1 MADYWANP
9 TDDRDDTGG
18 RDVIF
23 EPFPSG
29 RMVGRDQSAESR
41 GATVIDLTESRPS
54 IIIGDDGI
62 APGSADPGFS
72 FDSDSFGADSFG
84 TDAAG
89 AGTFDSGLAAAD
101 AWPDEEASIGDAR
114 RRVLPENL
122 ERREEPRP
130 YVEAPEIDI
139 DLDHLDERLRAARI
153 RATSADV
160 DAHSSADGGLAD
172 SARTDMGVDR
182 ATRSEPMVVMADA
195 LDRGDRGRG
204 DLLSARR
211 PAIPTTRGT
220 DPSFAG
226 SKGLKPYRTS
236 LPLWLRVFVPALVV
250 AVGAAGAFWWYRGQ
264 ANSKPAATE
273 LAALQRVGR
282 DNQAAEG
289 TLLRAQRDTE
299 QAIQP
304 LAVKAGIK
312 LDTRT
317 IDQSTSY
324 MTAREAE
331 VTSYVDGSRILTS
344 NIDIRTQLRAMY
356 EKDRS
361 FVGDSVDALTTA
373 DTDPEGAVQRTQ
385 TNLTTLKSLIAEHR
399 QIGVKIDDR
408 VDELNAQLTSSPE
421 SALGIREYLA
431 AALWF
436 ILLLIAIVWA
446 SRGVSRPVRRITE
459 SIRSLSRGNT
469 DARSLVSG
477 RNPIGK
483 LGAQFD
489 EAAGSVD
496 MAIGRLEDDARRGSQ
511 NRVVFEALDIADS
524 EAEVHR
530 VVEQA
535 MSLFAPE
542 VPAELLLQEQ
552 GGARLWRIA
561 SNPIAGAPGCPVDSA
576 VACFAQRRGQTV
588 IFDSAE
594 SINSCPK
601 LRNRVTGPC
610 SAACVPVTFAGQSLG
625 VLHAT
630 GPEGVPP
637 SKATVD
643 QFVDL
648 ASQVGARIG
657 TLRTLESTRLQAST
671 DGLTG
676 LPNRRIIESGV
687 SELLSR
693 STPFVMILADLD
705 RFKGINDRFGHEV
718 GDRSLQIFGR
728 TLQDNVRDAD
738 LVARYGGEEFVIVYP
753 EMTVGGSMEAIERIR
768 LALEQALEASNV
780 PNFTCSFGVTHST
793 VGTTFD
799 EIFRVADAGL
809 LVAKELGRN
818 RAVYA
823 DQALATRVFGE
834 DGIRSQNRAQTVLP
848 DDAPSPYVGTPRHEP
863 ADDAGAEPAVEAQ
876 PVSIGH
882 QHGPGQSGLRLPEL
896 PIDPP
901 ADSIRPGAPLRR
913 RHLG

>member
-1 MADYWANP
+1 MAEYWSDPAE
-9 TDDRDDTGG
+9 DRDDTGG

-29 RMVGRDQSAESR
+29 RMVGPGHSDGLDGRG
-41 GATVIDLTESRPS
+41 GATVIDLTESRPT

-62 APGSADPGFS
+62 APEADRGTRS
-72 FDSDSFGADSFG
+72 EVDNLSDDSW
-84 TDAAG
+84 DAG
-89 AGTFDSGLAAAD
+89 DTPMGDVGRRWAA
-101 AWPDEEASIGDAR
+101 EQM
-114 RRVLPENL
+114 

-130 YVEAPEIDI
+130 YVQAPDFDI

-153 RATSADV
+153 RSSSADAGDADV
-160 DAHSSADGGLAD
+160 DVGAFGDGGTSDAGRAD
-172 SARTDMGVDR
+172 VGVDR
-182 ATRSEPMVVMADA
+182 ATRTEPVVVLADA
-195 LDRGDRGRG
+195 LDRGDLGRG

-211 PAIPTTRGT
+211 PTLA
-220 DPSFAG
+220 PSRAG
-226 SKGLKPYRTS
+226 STAGASTPQHSPYRTS
-236 LPLWLRVFVPALVV
+236 LPIWIRVLVPAVVV
-250 AVGAAGAFWWYRGQ
+250 AIGAATAFWWYRGLTD
-264 ANSKPAATE
+264 SKSSATE

-282 DNQAAEG
+282 DNLAAEG
-289 TLLRAQRDTE
+289 TLLRAQRDAE

-304 LAVKAGIK
+304 LAVKGKVA
-312 LDTRT
+312 LDTRI
-317 IDQSTSY
+317 IDQSTGY

-331 VTSYVDGSRILTS
+331 VSSYVDGTRALST
-344 NIDIRTQLRAMY
+344 DTKIRTALRAIY

-361 FVGDSVDALTTA
+361 FVADSVDALTTA
-373 DTDPEGAVQRTQ
+373 DSDPAGAVTRTQ
-385 TNLTTLKSLIAEHR
+385 NNLTTLKTLVAEHR
-399 QIGVKIDDR
+399 QIGVQIDDR
-408 VDELNAQLTSSPE
+408 VDALNAQLTKSPT
-421 SALGIREYLA
+421 SALGLREYVA
-431 AALWF
+431 AALW
-436 ILLLIAIVWA
+436 LLVLLASIIWA
-446 SRGVSRPVRRITE
+446 SRGISRPARRITE

-477 RNPIGK
+477 RNAIGK

-552 GGARLWRIA
+552 GGSRLWRIA

-588 IFDSAE
+588 VFDSAE

-601 LRNRVTGPC
+601 LRNRPTGPC

-676 LPNRRIIESGV
+676 LPNRRIIEAGV

-705 RFKGINDRFGHEV
+705 RFKNINDRFGHEI

-799 EIFRVADAGL
+799 DIFRVADAGL

-823 DQALATRVFGE
+823 DQALAERVFGA
-834 DGIRSQNRAQTVLP
+834 DGIRSQDREQTVLP
-848 DDAPSPYVGTPRHEP
+848 NDAPSPYVGTPRHEP
-863 ADDAGAEPAVEAQ
+863 TVDVSAASQASTAQPPADSRAEPPSQ
-876 PVSIGH
+876 PVSITPK
-882 QHGPGQSGLRLPEL
+882 QGPTQSGLHLPEL